1 MRACLCI
8 STDTLTS
15 KICDSP
21 VALQQSSFVAILSG
35 NNGSLLT
42 NLLWTLLN
50 SGISL
55 IGYWA
60 AAYMIDDVYY
70 GRKRMQFFG
79 FIFVAVCFYVAAG
92 AYGPL
97 TTKGGIQSFQFLYFF
112 ASFWGQFGPNCTTFL
127 LAGEI
132 YILPSTPNIRS

>member
-1 MRACLCI
+1 M
-8 STDTLTS
+8 
-15 KICDSP
+15 
-21 VALQQSSFVAILSG
+21 AILTG

-50 SGISL
+50 SGVSL

-60 AAYMIDDVYY
+60 AAYMIDDIYY

-79 FIFVAVCFYVAAG
+79 FLFVAACYYVAAA
-92 AYGPL
+92 AYEPL

-127 LAGEI
+127 LAGEL
-132 YILPSTPNIRS
+132 YPTPIR

>member
-1 MRACLCI
+1 M
-8 STDTLTS
+8 
-15 KICDSP
+15 
-21 VALQQSSFVAILSG
+21 AILSG

-127 LAGEI
+127 LAGEA
-132 YILPSTPNIRS
+132 LSLWQLWSTATFHVLA